1 MRIEPIQPKEP
12 TFGMK
17 MIKTGVNQPLQWS
30 TKNNKNSKEFH
41 YIRNGLKLDVFEL
54 TNGNK
59 TYKGKIISDLMDNPI
74 VAKVQELV
82 NGIKIK
88 EKKL

>member
-1 MRIEPIQPKEP
+1 
-12 TFGMK
+12 MK
-17 MIKTGVNQPLQWS
+17 MIKTGVNQPLQWFE
-30 TKNNKNSKEFH
+30 KQNKNSKEFH

-59 TYKGKIISDLMDNPI
+59 TYKDKIISDLMDNPI

-82 NGIKIK
+82 NDIKIK
-88 EKKL
+88 EKNL

>member
-1 MRIEPIQPKEP
+1 
-12 TFGMK
+12 MK
-17 MIKTGVNQPLQWS
+17 IIKTNVNQPLQWF
-30 TKNNKNSKEFH
+30 TKTSANSKEFH
-41 YIRNGLKLDVFEL
+41 YTRNGLKLDVFEL

-88 EKKL
+88 EKNL